1 MRRDSAD
8 KDMLGFDLG
17 FVQSIAGITSIHMV
31 DIRSLD
37 LNLLRALDALLA
49 ERHVSR
55 AAERLH
61 LSQPATSSL
70 LARLRDVFNDPLL
83 VRTGRDL
90 VITPR
95 AHALAPR
102 VRAVIDDIEA
112 LLAEGSRFDALTA
125 RQRFVV
131 ATTDYVQALLAPWL
145 SHKLPVLAPGVD
157 VALVAPD
164 STRIERQQA
173 DGEIDLAVL
182 NLARVPGALHSRT
195 VLTERFVVIARKKH
209 PKVTRILSLER
220 FCALEH
226 VLVSPAGANFVAAT
240 DEELAA
246 RGLSRRVRLSVQGFL
261 AVPPIVAQ
269 SNLIA
274 VFPERLARHYA
285 KELLVVEAP
294 LPLPTFTMVAA
305 WHERVHRDAAQRW
318 LREKIV
324 EALAEQS
331 TSAVRL
337 SK

>member
-1 MRRDSAD
+1 
-8 KDMLGFDLG
+8 
-17 FVQSIAGITSIHMV
+17 MV

-55 AAERLH
+55 AAQRLH

-90 VITPR
+90 VVTPR
-95 AHALAPR
+95 ALALVPR
-102 VRAVIDDIEA
+102 VRAVIEDIEA
-112 LLAEGSRFDALTA
+112 LLSEGTRFDALTA
-125 RQRFVV
+125 RHRFVV
-131 ATTDYVQALLAPWL
+131 ATTDYLQALLAPWL

-164 STRIERQQA
+164 SSRVERQQA
-173 DGEIDLAVL
+173 DGEIDLALL
-182 NLARVPGALHSRT
+182 NLARAPGSLHART

-209 PKVTRILSLER
+209 PKVHRQLTLER

-226 VLVSPAGANFVAAT
+226 VLVSPGGASFVAAT

-246 RGLSRRVRLSVQGFL
+246 RGLARRVRLSVQGFL

-269 SNLIA
+269 SDLIA
-274 VFPERLARHYA
+274 VYPERLARHYA
-285 KELLVVEAP
+285 GQLLIVEAP
-294 LPLPTFTMVAA
+294 MPLPGFTMVAV
-305 WHERVHRDAAQRW
+305 WHERVHRDPAQRW
-318 LREKIV
+318 LREKIA

-331 TSAVRL
+331 SRAVKLSAR
-337 SK
+337 

>member
-1 MRRDSAD
+1 MHA
-8 KDMLGFDLG
+8 MVGFGAG
-17 FVQSIAGITSIHMV
+17 FVQSIRGITSIHAM
-31 DIRSLD
+31 DIRHLD
-37 LNLLRALDALLA
+37 LNLLRALDVLLA

-55 AAERLH
+55 AAARLH

-70 LARLRDVFNDPLL
+70 LARLREVFNDPLL

-90 VITPR
+90 VVTPR
-95 AHALAPR
+95 AVALAPR

-112 LLAEGSRFDALTA
+112 LLVEGSRFDALTA
-125 RQRFVV
+125 RRRFAV

-145 SHKLPVLAPGVD
+145 SHKLPVLAPGID

-164 STRIERQQA
+164 STRLERQQA

-182 NLARVPGALHSRT
+182 NLTRVPAALHSRT

-209 PKVTRILSLER
+209 PKVHRILGLER

-226 VLVSPAGANFVAAT
+226 VLVSPGGASFVGST

-246 RGLSRRVRLSVQGFL
+246 RGLSRRVRLAVQGFL
-261 AVPPIVAQ
+261 AVPAIVAQ
-269 SNLIA
+269 SDLIA
-274 VFPERLARHYA
+274 VYPERLARQYSSQ
-285 KELLVVEAP
+285 LLIVEAP
-294 LPLPTFTMVAA
+294 LPLPGFTLVAA

-318 LREKIV
+318 LREKIA

-331 TSAVRL
+331 AAAVKL
-337 SK
+337 SSR